1 MSEGYKKIE
10 KYTEITSF
18 DLFYKQIV
26 FNIDDYRETIMKDYL
41 QVRLVDKVILKAL
54 NYLKTII

>member
-26 FNIDDYRETIMKDYL
+26 FNIDDYRETFMKDYL

>member
-1 MSEGYKKIE
+1 MSEGCKKIE

-26 FNIDDYRETIMKDYL
+26 FNIEDYRETIMKDYL

>member
-1 MSEGYKKIE
+1 MSKGYKKIE

>member
-1 MSEGYKKIE
+1 MSEGCKKIE

-26 FNIDDYRETIMKDYL
+26 FNIDDYRETFMKDYL